1 MVSERFLE
9 LYELDKENKVRS
21 TAHRE
26 ELKNLLSRLVRN
38 GKPLNLPKNN
48 LAYGTIFQ
56 PTVRSPSLIKDEYLA
71 PPNDLPAFF
80 NPRLECIIV
89 KMAINEDISAIV
101 GKFGSNWITETVD
114 AEQSLYD
121 FDLLPLKD
129 VTIQQAW
136 NFVHELR
143 DDPHVVLA
151 EPSWEI
157 DAIAE
162 ETRPPETRFS
172 PTALQKSIDQS
183 VQNKFWAPEL
193 IRIQQ
198 AWELNLP
205 KGGRVHGEGI
215 RIAHP
220 DTGHSHRHTNLVR
233 PGAVDIDAGFD
244 FVGDDSSVFEDSDLT
259 GVGTESVM
267 MSGTEGDILGVAPKV
282 SLIPM
287 RVAQKGLFARPAPLL
302 LRSGMR
308 RLRKAIDMA
317 IKTDCHIISISH
329 GWLGHSALHAVIQQ
343 AWKNNIIII
352 ASAGNYSGSFITA
365 PAKYRE
371 SICVAGCNA
380 DHEIWKGSARGSRVD
395 ICGPAQDVWKAG
407 YLQNE
412 AIPMQSSSNSFATAL
427 TAGVAA
433 LWLAYHG
440 RDNLINRYDAHD
452 IPLGEVFRVILKQ
465 SADPSPGVGFGGI
478 LNAEKVLEMPLPEPD
493 EVLKAFEWEALTAD
507 PSEIPQPSL
516 ATTLEIMGDNY
527 KSSRQLLARSLDIPE
542 NQLERSAMNCGD
554 ELAFHMLLAT
564 ARSGSSN
571 QSNQCSANLELSV
584 FSNKLRR
591 QISERNGIE
600 NSLFLQ

>member
-1 MVSERFLE
+1 MISEQFLE
-9 LYELDKENKVRS
+9 LIELDKKRKTRN

-26 ELKNLLSRLVRN
+26 ELKNLLSKLVRN
-38 GKPLNLPKNN
+38 GKPLDLPKNS
-48 LAYGTIFQ
+48 LAYGAIFQ
-56 PTVRSPSLIKDEYLA
+56 PTTRASSVVRDEYLA

-80 NPRLECIIV
+80 NPRLECIVV
-89 KMAINEDISAIV
+89 KMAVNEDISAIIER
-101 GKFGSNWITETVD
+101 FGSNWIAETVD

-121 FDLLPLKD
+121 FDLLPLNE
-129 VTIQQAW
+129 VSIQQAW
-136 NFVHELR
+136 NIVHELR
-143 DDPHVVLA
+143 GDPRVALA

-157 DAIAE
+157 DVIAE
-162 ETRPPETRFS
+162 ETRPPETSFS
-172 PTALQKSIDQS
+172 STNEQNPSDQS
-183 VQNKFWAPEL
+183 LQNKFWAPEL

-198 AWELNLP
+198 AWELSLP

-220 DTGHSHRHTNLVR
+220 DTGHSHRHAAWER

-244 FVGDDSSVFEDSDLT
+244 FVGDDNSVFEDSELA
-259 GVGTESVM
+259 GIGTASVM

-329 GWLGHSALHAVIQQ
+329 GWLGHSALHDVIRH
-343 AWKNNIIII
+343 AWKNNIIIV

-380 DHEIWKGSARGSRVD
+380 EHEIWKGSARGSRVD

-440 RDNLINRYDAHD
+440 RDNLLGRYDAHNV
-452 IPLGEVFRVILKQ
+452 PLGEVFRFILKQ
-465 SADPSPGVGFGGI
+465 SADTSPGVGFGGI
-478 LNAEKVLEMPLPEPD
+478 LNAEKVLNTPLPDPD
-493 EVLKAFEWEALTAD
+493 EVFKAFEWEALTAEQ
-507 PSEIPQPSL
+507 SGVSQPSL
-516 ATTLEIMGDNY
+516 ATTLEILGDNY
-527 KSSRQLLARSLDIPE
+527 QSSRQLLAGSLDVQE
-542 NQLERSAMNCGD
+542 NQLERLAMNCGD

-564 ARSGSSN
+564 ARSGSSD
-571 QSNQCSANLELSV
+571 QSTDCPAKMESSL
-584 FSNKLRR
+584 FSNRLLR
-591 QISERNGIE
+591 QISEKCGND
-600 NSLFLQ
+600 NSSLLQ